1 MFIMKGRDGMDVT
14 VERIMILLKEKNIE
28 QKDLAEYLGT
38 QRQTITDWK
47 NGKTKSYQKCIDKI
61 AEFFNVSV
69 DFLLGRT
76 DVSNG
81 VYSINGNNNVQ
92 VNGHNGD
99 NSPLTVSNTLQ
110 LDEMERNLIE
120 AFRMLDFPEKIEAI
134 SGLIKK
140 AQKKAPYSD
149 GDKE

>member
-99 NSPLTVSNTLQ
+99 NSPLTVSNALQ

-140 AQKKAPYSD
+140 AQKKAPSKD
-149 GDKE
+149 SEES